1 MYMNLAIT
9 WSWPTVPQSRISA
22 VFLVIQLLFYP
33 SLVHADDDKYGA
45 LDFTRMPKAA
55 EKRFWWEL
63 FLLAH
68 DEAVADLCGQPFD
81 FEHKAMAAIKTC
93 VTADAL
99 RRADSFFK
107 VSKRYCWAIFAQEK
121 WVCHGPYDHGSM
133 HYKDTA
139 EETDYARKQMSSDL
153 TKITELCQKC
163 KTSVWAPF
171 CR

>member
-1 MYMNLAIT
+1 MLK
-9 WSWPTVPQSRISA
+9 SRLS
-22 VFLVIQLLFYP
+22 VVTLVIQLLCSP

-45 LDFTRMPKAA
+45 LDFTRLSKTQ
-55 EKRFWWEL
+55 EKRFWLEL
-63 FLLAH
+63 FLLAF

-81 FEHKAMAAIKTC
+81 FEHKAVAAIKTC

-99 RRADSFFK
+99 RRADSYFK
-107 VSKRYCWAIFAQEK
+107 ISKRYNWASLVQEK

-139 EETDYARKQMSSDL
+139 EETDHARKQMASEL
-153 TKITELCQKC
+153 TQITELCQKC
-163 KTSVWAPF
+163 KTSVWATF